1 MQRCFDAR
9 KFLKIQKKKIN
20 ERIDMFDK
28 LYLEFGGKLID
39 DQHAART
46 LPGYLPDLKI
56 RLLQEMKDRVEVVL
70 CINADA
76 IEKSKIR
83 ADHMITY
90 ESEVLRLIEFLR
102 SKGIMVKSVVI
113 TLFNGQKK
121 AEDFAKKLED
131 YKIKP
136 YFHSFTKGYPTD
148 VDTIV
153 SDDGYGANPYI
164 ETTRPLVIVSAPGPG
179 SGKLATCLS
188 QLYHESKMGKK
199 VGYAKFETFPVW
211 DLPLKHPVNIA
222 YEAATADLNDKNMI
236 DYFHLEKYGVSAVN
250 YNRDLETFPVLK
262 EILTRISGKSIYN
275 SPTDMGVNVIGQ
287 CITDD
292 KAVQKAAKDEIIRR
306 YLRALTDLKKGIV
319 DEEVPERIKLLMNE
333 LNISEED
340 RPVIKKAEEKREK
353 SDGKPSACLLV
364 GKKYIVGRKTDYLS
378 PISSTLLNAV
388 KVLTKI
394 PDEVDLIAPSVLK
407 PILDIKNKV
416 SNFAKKQLNVDEVL
430 IALSICSTTNPI
442 VKKAL
447 ESLEKMKGAELHATH
462 LIPDDELVVLANLGI
477 NATCGT
483 ELDLSWPEPDL
494 G

>member
-1 MQRCFDAR
+1 
-9 KFLKIQKKKIN
+9 
-20 ERIDMFDK
+20 MFDK
-28 LYLEFGGKLID
+28 LYIEFGGKLID

-56 RLLQEMKDRVEVVL
+56 KLLQEFKDSAEVIL

-76 IEKSKIR
+76 IEHAKIR

-102 SKGIMVKSVVI
+102 DKGITVNSVVI
-113 TLFNGQKK
+113 TLFKGQKK
-121 AEDFAKKLED
+121 AEDFANKLKD
-131 YKIKP
+131 YSIKT
-136 YFHSFTKGYPTD
+136 YFHTFTKGYPTD

-153 SDDGYGANPYI
+153 SDEGYGANPYI
-164 ETTRPLVIVSAPGPG
+164 KTTKPLVIVSAPGPG
-179 SGKLATCLS
+179 SGKLATSLS

-236 DYFHLEKYGVSAVN
+236 DYFHLEKYGISAVN

-262 EILTRISGKSIYN
+262 EILTRILGKSIYY

-292 KAVQKAAKDEIIRR
+292 VAVRKAAKDEIIRR
-306 YLRALTDLKKGIV
+306 YLRALTDLKKGLV
-319 DEEVPERIKLLMNE
+319 DEKVPKRIKLLMNE
-333 LNISEED
+333 LNISEKD
-340 RPVIKKAEEKREK
+340 RPVIAKAEEKREK
-353 SDGKPSACLLV
+353 AGNKPSACIAV

-378 PISSTLLNAV
+378 PVSSTFLNAI
-388 KVLTKI
+388 KTLTKI
-394 PDEVDLIAPSVLK
+394 PDEVDLIAPTILK
-407 PILDIKNKV
+407 PILDIKNQT
-416 SNFAKKQLNVDEVL
+416 SNFTKKHLNLDEVL
-430 IALSICSTTNPI
+430 IALSICSTTNPT

-447 ESLEKMKGAELHATH
+447 ESVEKLRGAEFHATH
-462 LIPDDELVVLANLGI
+462 LISDDELVVLANLGI

-483 ELDLSWPEPDL
+483 ELDLS
-494 G
+494 